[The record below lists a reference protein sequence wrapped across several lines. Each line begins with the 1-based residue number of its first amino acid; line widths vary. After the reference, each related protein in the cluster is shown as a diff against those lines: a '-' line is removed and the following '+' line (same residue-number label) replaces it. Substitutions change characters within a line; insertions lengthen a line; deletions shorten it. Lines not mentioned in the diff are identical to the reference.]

1 MSVKVNPEYFGMYGF
16 FKKETESVAIK
27 TRESAPF
34 EEDDALSLKMIEKGV
49 LVKADGPEP
58 VKAGAVK
65 KAETV
70 EKPEPVTEEDK
81 GDGLEVMSLKELK
94 ELAKDCGVSY
104 RVGMSKAALIDAIVK
119 AQSEDPPVLTAA
131 LPE

>member
-1 MSVKVNPEYFGMYGF
+1 MLVKVNPDYSGMYGF
-16 FKKETESVAIK
+16 FRVDTESVAIK

-49 LVKADGPEP
+49 LVRADGLEP
-58 VKAGAVK
+58 VMTIAGE
-65 KAETV
+65 KAEAGK
-70 EKPEPVTEEDK
+70 KPEPVTDDKEDS
-81 GDGLEVMSLKELK
+81 LEVMSLKELK

-104 RVGMSKAALIDAIVK
+104 RVGMSKAALIDEIVK
-119 AQSEDPPVLTAA
+119 AQSEEPPVLTAA

>member
-1 MSVKVNPEYFGMYGF
+1 MLVKVNPDYFGMYGF

-49 LVKADGPEP
+49 LVKADGAEP
-58 VKAGAVK
+58 VKAVAGER
-65 KAETV
+65 AETGR
-70 EKPEPVTEEDK
+70 KPEPVTEDKEDS
-81 GDGLEVMSLKELK
+81 LEGMSLKELK

-104 RVGMSKAALIDAIVK
+104 RVGMSKAALIDEIVK
-119 AQSEDPPVLTAA
+119 AQSEEPPVLTAA